1 MRRRTLL
8 ALFPLLLLGAAPAKP
23 DASSK
28 KKELA
33 LELTFMEHESR
44 QNVVQEKLVLALD
57 AKNAD
62 HSLSVKGVGLEG
74 WKARTLAREVNVN
87 GKANGY
93 WVEVTLFAADGSE
106 AGYLAATLPRDPA
119 AAFSAATK
127 VKAGKVPLDA
137 VLTRAP

>member
-8 ALFPLLLLGAAPAKP
+8 AFFPLLLLGAASGAKP
-23 DASSK
+23 EAPK
-28 KKELA
+28 KQLA
-33 LELTFMEHESR
+33 VELTFMEHESR

-62 HSLSVKGVGLEG
+62 HALTVKGAGLEG
-74 WKARTLAREVNVN
+74 WKVRALAREVNVN

-93 WVEVTLFAADGSE
+93 WVEMTLFAADGSE

-127 VKAGKVPLDA
+127 INVGKVPTDA
-137 VLTRAP
+137 VLSRAP